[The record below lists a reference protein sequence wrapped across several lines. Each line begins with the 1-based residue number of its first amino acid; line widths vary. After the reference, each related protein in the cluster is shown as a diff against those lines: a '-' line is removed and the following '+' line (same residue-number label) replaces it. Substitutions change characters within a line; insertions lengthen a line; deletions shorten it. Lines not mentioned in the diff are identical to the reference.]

1 MPAGAAPLRSFS
13 SQILSSLVD
22 PALAWGGKDALV
34 PEMLVLVLVLVLVA
48 EMLLCQGRFLLATLL
63 FVVSDRV

>member
-1 MPAGAAPLRSFS
+1 MLLLVAVEGNK
-13 SQILSSLVD
+13 SQGGPSENKLV
-22 PALAWGGKDALV
+22 LV
-34 PEMLVLVLVLVLVA
+34 LMLVLVLVLVA